1 MENTTHEPSAT
12 GAVFNAYT
20 GSSIGPEISS
30 RSAYKP
36 STSTSSPPSR
46 HTFSSGFS
54 SPADNSRVALIT
66 GAAQG
71 IGRGIALRF
80 ARDGYKVA
88 ICDLPGQSE
97 KLQELKVEIHLLD
110 CGKSQSL
117 GGGEGEGRN
126 EKEREE
132 KVTVLFV
139 DVSREED
146 VRVMV
151 ERCVSVFGGLDVMV
165 ANAGI
170 AIYKPLLEL
179 PVEEFDS
186 VVAVNLR
193 GAMLCYKYAAQQ
205 MVKQGRGGRIIGAS
219 SMYGKAGA
227 PNLAGYSASK
237 FGIRGL
243 THTAAL
249 EWGKYRITVNAYA
262 PAGIKTPMLED
273 YDDRLT
279 LTNGMKKGEF
289 LERLGNRAAVGYLGG
304 PTEVASLVSYLASP
318 EAHFITGM
326 HAFFLLIFSESAA
339 LNALVLTIMSLKI
352 CIRHNSAGQT
362 ISVDGGSF
370 VD

>member
-1 MENTTHEPSAT
+1 MKNTTHESSTA
-12 GAVFNAYT
+12 GAVLNAY
-20 GSSIGPEISS
+20 GSSTGPEISS

-36 STSTSSPPSR
+36 STSTSSPLSKR
-46 HTFSSGFS
+46 TFSSEVS
-54 SPADNSRVALIT
+54 SPTGNVRVALIT

-88 ICDLPGQSE
+88 ICDLPSQSE
-97 KLQELKVEIHLLD
+97 KLQELKLDIHLLES
-110 CGKSQSL
+110 GRSQSL
-117 GGGEGEGRN
+117 GEEEGEGR
-126 EKEREE
+126 EKEKEKEE
-132 KVTVLFV
+132 RVTVLFA
-139 DVSREED
+139 DVSKEED
-146 VRVMV
+146 VRFMV
-151 ERCVSVFGGLDVMV
+151 EGCVSAFGGLDVMV

-249 EWGKYRITVNAYA
+249 EWGKYGITVNTYA

-289 LERLGNRAAVGYLGG
+289 LEQLGNRAAVGYLGG

-318 EAHFITGM
+318 DAHFIT
-326 HAFFLLIFSESAA
+326 
-339 LNALVLTIMSLKI
+339 
-352 CIRHNSAGQT
+352 GQT

>member
-1 MENTTHEPSAT
+1 MENTTHEPSTA

-20 GSSIGPEISS
+20 GSSTGPEISS

-46 HTFSSGFS
+46 HTFSSAFS
-54 SPADNSRVALIT
+54 SPTDNSRVALIT

-88 ICDLPGQSE
+88 ICDLPSQSE
-97 KLQELKVEIHLLD
+97 KLQELKLEIHLLEP
-110 CGKSQSL
+110 GKSQSL
-117 GGGEGEGRN
+117 GGEGDGGN

-132 KVTVLFV
+132 RVTALFV
-139 DVSREED
+139 DVSKEED

-151 ERCVSVFGGLDVMV
+151 ERCVSAFGGLDVMV

-205 MVKQGRGGRIIGAS
+205 MVKQGRGGRILGAS

-249 EWGKYRITVNAYA
+249 EWGKYAITVNAYA

-289 LERLGNRAAVGYLGG
+289 LEHLGNRAAVGYLGG

-318 EAHFITGM
+318 EAHFITG
-326 HAFFLLIFSESAA
+326 
-339 LNALVLTIMSLKI
+339 
-352 CIRHNSAGQT
+352 QT